1 MSDAAEVLAPNQA
14 AEPASQ
20 AAENQPPAAEPA
32 PAPAAAAAEPAP
44 LQPGQQRVAL
54 ADVISQISQFEQ
66 ANKLDEADDLAT
78 RALKAVPE
86 HPHVLHMA
94 GIVAYRKGRINQ
106 AIEMMEKS
114 MAIAPNVP
122 LYPRNMCE
130 IYRGAGRLDDA
141 VTVGRKAIELAPQDS
156 RAYFNLALIHYE
168 RLELADSVAVCD
180 QSLAL
185 DPEFA
190 EAHFEKAEALLLG
203 GNLAEGWESYE
214 WRFKLKQAEGMLP
227 KTDKPQWD
235 GSPLPAGRLLL
246 VADQGFGDCIQFGR
260 LIPWAAE
267 RAPNPVLACSGDLTP
282 ILRQIPGIGRMV
294 TRWEATGEYDAYM
307 PLSGLPR
314 LAGIRTDN
322 VPMSDSY
329 LKPSDALVAEWAKKL
344 DILTPKGKRRIALVW
359 AGRPTHKNDKKRT
372 LKLSAFA
379 PLLARNDIAV
389 ITVQKGD
396 QIAQVGGYWGKTP
409 VINLGPDIT
418 DFADTM
424 AILRNVERLVSI
436 DTSVAHVAGA
446 IGAPTSLVLP
456 YAPDWRWL
464 LNRDDTPWYK
474 SIKLY
479 RQQKPYDWSGV
490 IERVAADLG

>member
-1 MSDAAEVLAPNQA
+1 MSGEITASEHIEAQATLTAPV
-14 AEPASQ
+14 PA
-20 AAENQPPAAEPA
+20 P
-32 PAPAAAAAEPAP
+32 PAPAAAAAAEAP

-54 ADVISQISQFEQ
+54 ADVVSQISQFEQ
-66 ANKLDEADDLAT
+66 ANKLDEADDLAQ

-86 HPHVLHMA
+86 HPHILHMA
-94 GIVAYRKGRINQ
+94 GIVAYRKGRVAQ
-106 AIEMMEKS
+106 ALEMMEKS
-114 MAIAPNVP
+114 MALAPNVA

-141 VTVGRKAIELAPQDS
+141 VTVGRRAIELAPQDS

-168 RLELADSVAVCD
+168 RLELSESVAVCD

-203 GNLAEGWESYE
+203 GNLAEGWESYD

-235 GSPLPAGRLLL
+235 GSPLPPGRLLL

-267 RAPNPVLACSGDLTP
+267 RAPGPVLACSGDLTP
-282 ILRQIPGIGRMV
+282 ILKQIPGIGRMV
-294 TRWEATGEYDAYM
+294 TRWEATGEFDAYI

-322 VPMSDSY
+322 IPMAASY
-329 LKPSDALVAEWAKKL
+329 LTPSDKLVAEWAETL
-344 DILTPKGKRRIALVW
+344 DMLVPKGKRRIALVW

-372 LKLSAFA
+372 LKLSAFN
-379 PLLARNDIAV
+379 PLLARDDIAI

-396 QIAQVGGYWGKTP
+396 QIAQVGGYWGNTP

-424 AILRNVERLVSI
+424 AILKSVERLVTI

-464 LNRDDTPWYK
+464 LNRDDTPWYN
-474 SIKLY
+474 SVKLY
-479 RQQKPYDWSGV
+479 RQNKPYDWSGV

>member
-1 MSDAAEVLAPNQA
+1 MNDVAT
-14 AEPASQ
+14 
-20 AAENQPPAAEPA
+20 PPE
-32 PAPAAAAAEPAP
+32 APAAAAQAAEAP

-54 ADVISQISQFEQ
+54 ADVIGQISQFEQ

-78 RALKAVPE
+78 RALRAAPE

-94 GIVAYRKGRINQ
+94 GIVAYRKGRVGQ

-114 MAIAPNVP
+114 MSLAPNVA

-141 VTVGRKAIELAPQDS
+141 VTVGRRAIELAPQDS

-168 RLELADSVAVCD
+168 RLELAESVEICD

-235 GSPLPAGRLLL
+235 GQPLAPGRLLL

-260 LIPWAAE
+260 LIPWAAA
-267 RAPNPVLACSGDLTP
+267 RAPAPILACSGDLTP
-282 ILRQIPGIGRMV
+282 ILRQIPGIGRII
-294 TRWEATGEYDAYM
+294 TRWEAAGEFDAYI

-322 VPMSDSY
+322 VPMSESY
-329 LKPSDALVAEWAKKL
+329 LRPSDALVAEWAEKL
-344 DILTPKGKRRIALVW
+344 DMLVPKGKRRVALVW

-379 PLLARNDIAV
+379 PLLARPDIAV

-396 QIAQVGGYWGKTP
+396 QISQVGGYWGKTP
-409 VINLGPDIT
+409 IINLGPDIT

-474 SIKLY
+474 SIRLF

-490 IERVAADLG
+490 IERVAASFDEAPY

>member
-1 MSDAAEVLAPNQA
+1 
-14 AEPASQ
+14 
-20 AAENQPPAAEPA
+20 
-32 PAPAAAAAEPAP
+32 
-44 LQPGQQRVAL
+44 
-54 ADVISQISQFEQ
+54 
-66 ANKLDEADDLAT
+66 
-78 RALKAVPE
+78 
-86 HPHVLHMA
+86 
-94 GIVAYRKGRINQ
+94 
-106 AIEMMEKS
+106 
-114 MAIAPNVP
+114 
-122 LYPRNMCE
+122 MCE

-141 VTVGRKAIELAPQDS
+141 VTVGRRAIELAPQDS

-168 RLELADSVAVCD
+168 RLELTESVEICN

-185 DPEFA
+185 DPNFA

-214 WRFKLKQAEGMLP
+214 WRFQLKQAEGMLP

-235 GSPLPAGRLLL
+235 GNPLPPGKLLL

-267 RAPNPVLACSGDLTP
+267 RAPAPVLACSGDLTP

-294 TRWEATGEYDAYM
+294 TRWEATGEFDAYI

-314 LAGIRTDN
+314 LAGIRPDN
-322 VPMSDSY
+322 IPMADSY
-329 LKPSDALVAEWAKKL
+329 LKPNDNLVLEWAEKL
-344 DILTPKGKRRIALVW
+344 DMLVPKNKRRIALVW

-379 PLLARNDIAV
+379 PLLARDDIAI

-409 VINLGPDIT
+409 IINLGPDIT

-424 AILRNVERLVSI
+424 AILRNIERLVTI

-446 IGAPTSLVLP
+446 IGAPTSLVIP

-464 LNRDDTPWYK
+464 LNRDDTPWYNAL
-474 SIKLY
+474 KLY
-479 RQQKPYDWSGV
+479 RQQRPYDWSGV
-490 IERVAADLG
+490 IERVAADLD

>member
-1 MSDAAEVLAPNQA
+1 MNDVAT
-14 AEPASQ
+14 
-20 AAENQPPAAEPA
+20 PPE
-32 PAPAAAAAEPAP
+32 APAAAAQAAEAP

-54 ADVISQISQFEQ
+54 ADVIGQISQFEQ

-78 RALKAVPE
+78 RALRAAPE

-94 GIVAYRKGRINQ
+94 GIVAYRKGRVGQ
-106 AIEMMEKS
+106 AIDMMEKS
-114 MAIAPNVP
+114 MSLAPNVA

-141 VTVGRKAIELAPQDS
+141 VTVGRRAIELAPQDS

-168 RLELADSVAVCD
+168 RLELAESVEICD

-235 GSPLPAGRLLL
+235 GQPLAPGRLLL

-260 LIPWAAE
+260 LIPWAAA
-267 RAPNPVLACSGDLTP
+267 RATAPILACSGDLTP
-282 ILRQIPGIGRMV
+282 ILRQIPGIGRII
-294 TRWEATGEYDAYM
+294 TRWEAAGEFDAYI

-322 VPMSDSY
+322 VPMSESY
-329 LKPSDALVAEWAKKL
+329 LRPSDALVAEWAEKL
-344 DILTPKGKRRIALVW
+344 DMLVPKGKRRVALVW

-379 PLLARNDIAV
+379 PLLARPDIAV

-396 QIAQVGGYWGKTP
+396 QISQVGGYWGKTP
-409 VINLGPDIT
+409 IINLGPDIT

-474 SIKLY
+474 SIRLF

-490 IERVAADLG
+490 IERVAASFDEAPY